1 MALETMYEKL
11 QMNEEKNIL
20 VQGLPSSI
28 EKQFLK
34 LNFAKSVTPL
44 LKARRI
50 DFALVFAVNKNQ
62 LVQILH
68 DVIPALSTTP
78 NFWIAYPKI
87 ASKIA
92 SDLTRDASWECLKAF
107 NLCAMH
113 QVDLDNVWS
122 AMRFSL
128 IDNKTIASN
137 CTDIVNL
144 LHPIGEAVTKTSV
157 KSMQTKVAPVYFET
171 VSSKRIPKAAIWNAE
186 EASKTLVK
194 PKRVLAAIKELN
206 SVKLL
211 SAAK

>member
-1 MALETMYEKL
+1 MALETMSEKL

-20 VQGLPSSI
+20 IQGLPSSI

-44 LKARRI
+44 LKIRRI

-62 LVQILH
+62 LVQILN

-78 NFWIAYPKI
+78 NFWIAYPKV

-92 SDLTRDASWECLKAF
+92 SDLTRDASWECLKSF

-122 AMRFSL
+122 AMRFTL
-128 IDNKTIASN
+128 KNINMQKANCADIAE
-137 CTDIVNL
+137 L
-144 LHPIGEAVTKTSV
+144 LHPSDEILPQDNMRTS
-157 KSMQTKVAPVYFET
+157 KSKSSPSYFESIT
-171 VSSKRIPKAAIWNAE
+171 TKNSIERQIWNAE
-186 EASKTLVK
+186 ETPKTVGK
-194 PKRVLAAIKELN
+194 SKRVLAAIKELGSSKLS
-206 SVKLL
+206 SV
-211 SAAK
+211 AK

>member
-28 EKQFLK
+28 EKQFLR

-113 QVDLDNVWS
+113 HVDLDNVWS

-128 IDNKTIASN
+128 LDNKTTASN
-137 CTDIVNL
+137 CTDIVKL
-144 LHPIGEAVTKTSV
+144 LNPIGEAVAKTSV
-157 KSMQTKVAPVYFET
+157 KSTQIKVAPVYFET
-171 VSSKRIPKAAIWNAE
+171 VSSKRIPKVTTWNAE
-186 EASKTLVK
+186 EASKTLAK
-194 PKRVLAAIKELN
+194 PKRVLAAIKEL
-206 SVKLL
+206 SSGKLL